1 MKGLIIDVTAD
12 EGLVILN
19 IDNDTKCVKLDSTHR
34 SGEFLL
40 EYIDKILSQN
50 SLKLSDIDYV
60 GAING
65 PGSFT
70 GIRVGLST
78 IKAIVFALNKKLIIK
93 NAFEV
98 VASRVPCCQ
107 VLIPCTKTSTYYGNI
122 VNGTLDNYGVKNNDE
137 LVCSMPVIIADRRPN
152 IDIKA
157 QVIENWEQMLA
168 DYFRKCASNG
178 EFIELN
184 KVAPFYIQ
192 LSQAERT
199 ELGKQN

>member
-19 IDNDTKCVKLDSTHR
+19 IDNDTKCVRLDSAHR

-78 IKAIVFALNKKLIIK
+78 IKAIVFCIK
-93 NAFEV
+93 
-98 VASRVPCCQ
+98 
-107 VLIPCTKTSTYYGNI
+107 
-122 VNGTLDNYGVKNNDE
+122 
-137 LVCSMPVIIADRRPN
+137 
-152 IDIKA
+152 
-157 QVIENWEQMLA
+157 
-168 DYFRKCASNG
+168 
-178 EFIELN
+178 
-184 KVAPFYIQ
+184 
-192 LSQAERT
+192 
-199 ELGKQN
+199 